1 MTGGREP
8 LSRPSSRHGEA
19 RHPLTLTF
27 ARSLPMWRER
37 PARSHKQKT
46 ALWKEAGVTNLL
58 MQAESRGLSAFDA
71 CV

>member
-27 ARSLPMWRER
+27 ARSSPMWRER
-37 PARSHKQKT
+37 PARLLQLEI
-46 ALWKEAGVTNLL
+46 APCKEAAIAHLL
-58 MQAESRGLSAFDA
+58 VQAESRGLSVF
-71 CV
+71 